1 MIKDYIGFY
10 SDNGFWVNRRYDW
23 GNNLDRGMLEG
34 IIQHQAIWHHCPE
47 FSAAVCVDGMIL
59 LRVERLFEV
68 VPSMSNP
75 DEILAAFHWWDD
87 HLDYANAL
95 QLYIVSEALRCSS
108 SSNIDTMEITVES
121 TCRVGFSDG
130 RAVRS
135 KFSECVN
142 FMSARRRI
150 YLGLT
155 RSPDEMGDALSTYS
169 VVSEE
174 SLRKAFR
181 LFEVACHNPV
191 HVGWLSFLARAGY
204 AFRKNDFRAALVFIW
219 FVIESIAKDLW
230 SEKGGRSKFPRSA
243 VVLRELM
250 RNDVISIR
258 LYHALDFVRARRN
271 SLMHEPIETTVF
283 PDDCLKAADSAL
295 ELFSLTGNESGLV
308 LGWKC
313 GVEF

>member
-1 MIKDYIGFY
+1 MVKDYIGFY
-10 SDNGFWVNRRYDW
+10 SNNGFWVDRRYDW
-23 GNNLDRGMLEG
+23 GNNLDRSKLEG

-95 QLYIVSEALRCSS
+95 QLCIVSEALRCSN
-108 SSNIDTMEITVES
+108 SSNIDAMEITVES
-121 TCRVGFSDG
+121 TCRVGFSGG

-135 KFSECVN
+135 KFSECVS
-142 FMSARRRI
+142 FMSARRRM

-155 RSPDEMGDALSTYS
+155 QNADEMGDVLSTFS

-174 SLRKAFR
+174 SLYKAFC
-181 LFEVACHNPV
+181 LFEAVCHNPV

-219 FVIESIAKDLW
+219 FVIESIVKELW
-230 SEKGGRSKFPRSA
+230 GGGRFYSKFPSSA

-250 RNDVISIR
+250 RNEVISDR

-271 SLMHEPIETTVF
+271 SLMHEPIETTIF

-295 ELFSLTGNESGLV
+295 ELFSLIGNDRGLV